1 MKAKH
6 CAILALVTGLAMI
19 ASMLP
24 AITNE
29 PVSAS
34 PAVLKWTRITTPG
47 SVYDKNDIVSPCE
60 VNRIA
65 IGSDGKTFYAVDIAN
80 PGIIG
85 SKTLYKSVDGGISWN
100 EKISINLYQEMTP
113 AEQINFRL
121 WNVAIAP
128 DNVNFLAVVTND
140 DTTQWPRNVWV
151 STNGGAKWENTNCP
165 ATSNISAI
173 CISPNG
179 SGHDI
184 TVGTRT
190 GIGTGNVYI
199 FKASAQDAWAAQ
211 GFSGDILATK
221 FSPTYASDSTLVVTS
236 SNNSGTYLNIG
247 LHDKVANTTNW
258 GTWGP
263 VEITTAGANTSPK
276 FHQVITAD
284 LKLPSDFSGQAPS
297 LRRCY
302 ISIDDAGVTG
312 NAGIYRFDD
321 TTGYWLMA
329 ATPTKRISSIAY
341 YGTFASGK
349 LLAGEVR
356 GDSCSATVMTWFT
369 DSPTT
374 CPIPCWYP
382 AMKPPTGAAG
392 NPSSGYGNAQVA
404 WSPDGA
410 IAYIGTASSAVLI
423 PGADWPNPYL
433 EGKDLDESA
442 FSLSRNNGETWNQL
456 ALIDTKIDQFID
468 IAPSPD
474 CSTVYLASVNK
485 NDGCRGFDSV
495 WRSSSNTDVVSP
507 LPALLLGTFWER
519 ILCQPTTSQT
529 CATTQTD
536 NAILGLAGDKADG
549 QLVFWAA
556 VGTKKIM
563 WSPDFGDYWTS
574 ISPSLVIQDIAVED
588 SKTLY
593 ILSPDGWMQK
603 FAFSG
608 VDWVSGSSV
617 STELDTG
624 YSIATAYTG
633 LTPDNDKGH
642 VIVAGNGTGGYDVAY
657 STDGGVSFTPIT
669 TQLPTRGKTL
679 VIAHSGYK
687 KGGNIFAINSGG
699 MYEWSVYYGG
709 GTWAW
714 PLPEFGKWSTQWG
727 GPSWPTAV
735 TGLTISRNG
744 SFYFSDHIPF
754 WKDTAYIRWSSA
766 YAGIDPAIS
775 LGTEPTRRL
784 RICGGMASGEPIN
797 VWLIDQQSYNPPQGG
812 VWCYTDTLLW
822 TGPTPVEP
830 VSQAAV
836 DCDPVSGR
844 AGEINLRWKPVSLSR
859 GYRIEIAKDEDFALK
874 VAYIGGYCRTS
885 NLVQPQET
893 ICTGWSVPFYV
904 PHDLDAPALVIPPGG
919 GKVIDANGNSWTVP
933 ALEAG
938 HTYYWRIAVQ
948 DVATGDSIWSP
959 SSWRE
964 MFIVKT
970 GIPAGT
976 PYYGLQLLSPDNG
989 CLGCPVKPASFSWS
1003 LFQGAT
1009 KYKFILAKDSAMSDI
1024 IVEADVP
1031 ATAYTYEGTLDYNSN
1046 YFWQVK
1052 AIEPSPS
1059 DWSATFCFQTE
1070 AAPIPQAPQKIQ
1082 VIPLWIGV
1090 VIAIGVLL
1098 DISLFVLLFRRWST

>member
-1 MKAKH
+1 MKATH
-6 CAILALVTGLAMI
+6 RAILALTISLAMI
-19 ASMLP
+19 ATMLS

-34 PAVLKWTRITTPG
+34 PAVLKWTRIDTPG
-47 SVYDKNDIVSPCE
+47 AVPGKNDIVSPCE

-65 IGSDGKTFYAVDIAN
+65 IGSDSKTFYAVDIAN

-85 SKTLYKSVDGGISWN
+85 SKTLYKSVDSGISWN
-100 EKISINLYQEMTP
+100 DKISINLYREMTP
-113 AEQINFRL
+113 AEQGNFRL

-140 DTTQWPRNVWV
+140 SATDLPRNVWI
-151 STNGGAKWENTNCP
+151 STDGGTKWENTNCP
-165 ATSNISAI
+165 AGAHISAI
-173 CISPNG
+173 DISPNYRG
-179 SGHDI
+179 YDI
-184 TVGTRT
+184 AVGIRT
-190 GIGTGNVYI
+190 GLGTGNVYI
-199 FKASAQDAWAAQ
+199 FKASGQGTWAAQ
-211 GFSGDILATK
+211 GFSGDILAMK
-221 FSPTYASDSTLVVTS
+221 FSPTYASDSTLVVIS
-236 SNNSGTYLNIG
+236 ANNSGTYINIG
-247 LHDKVANTTNW
+247 IHDKVANTTNW
-258 GTWGP
+258 GTWVP

-276 FHQVITAD
+276 VHQVITAD
-284 LKLPSDFSGQAPS
+284 LKMPSDFSGQAPS

-302 ISIDDAGVTG
+302 ISIDDAGTTG

-321 TTGYWLMA
+321 TVGYKLMS
-329 ATPTKRISSIAY
+329 ATATKRISSIAY
-341 YGTFASGK
+341 YGTYASGK
-349 LLAGEVR
+349 LLAGEVL
-356 GDSCSATVMTWFT
+356 GNPCSATVMTWFT
-369 DSPTT
+369 DAPTT

-382 AMKPPTGAAG
+382 AMKPPTGAARV
-392 NPSSGYGNAQVA
+392 PASGYGNAQVA
-404 WSPDGA
+404 WSPDGT
-410 IAYIGTASSAVLI
+410 IAYAGTASSAVLI
-423 PGADWPNPYL
+423 AGANWPNPYL
-433 EGKDLDESA
+433 TGKDLDESA
-442 FSLSRNNGETWNQL
+442 FSFSRNNGETWNQL
-456 ALIDTKIDQFID
+456 ALIDTKISKFTD
-468 IAPSPD
+468 IAPVPD
-474 CSTVYLASVNK
+474 CSTIYLASI
-485 NDGCRGFDSV
+485 NDNPNCSGFDSV

-507 LPALLLGTFWER
+507 FPALPLGTFWER
-519 ILCQPTTSQT
+519 VLCQPTTSHN
-529 CATTQTD
+529 CAQNQTD
-536 NAILGLAGDKADG
+536 NAILGLAGDKIDG
-549 QLVFWAA
+549 QIVFWAA

-563 WSPDFGDYWTS
+563 WSPDFGDYWTN
-574 ISPSLVIQDIAVED
+574 IHPTYAVQDMAAED

-593 ILSPDGWMQK
+593 VLSPDSWVQK

-608 VDWVSGSSV
+608 VGWVSGSSV
-617 STELDTG
+617 STELGTG

-642 VIVAGNGTGGYDVAY
+642 IIVGSMGTGAYDVAY

-669 TQLPTRGKTL
+669 AQLPTRGNTL
-679 VIAHSGYK
+679 VVAHSGYK

-709 GTWAW
+709 GAWAW

-766 YAGIDPAIS
+766 YAGIDPTIS
-775 LGTEPTRRL
+775 LGTEPTTRL
-784 RICGGMASGEPIN
+784 RICGGLDLGEPVT
-797 VWLIDQQSYNPPQGG
+797 VWVIDQRLYNPPQGG

-830 VSQAAV
+830 VSRTAV

-844 AGEINLRWKPVSLSR
+844 ASEINLKWKPVSLSR

-964 MFIVKT
+964 MFIVK
-970 GIPAGT
+970 AGLPVRT
-976 PYYGLQLLSPDNG
+976 PYYGLQLLSPNNG
-989 CLGCPVKPASFSWS
+989 CLGCPVKLASFTWS
-1003 LFQGAT
+1003 AFT
-1009 KYKFILAKDSAMSDI
+1009 DTTRYKFVLAKDSAMTE
-1024 IVEADVP
+1024 IVVETESP
-1031 ATAYTYEGTLDYNSN
+1031 STSYKHESTLDYSTN
-1046 YFWQVK
+1046 YFWRVM
-1052 AIEPSPS
+1052 ALEPTQS
-1059 DWSATFCFQTE
+1059 DWSATFVFRTE
-1070 AAPIPQAPQKIQ
+1070 DAPTQPHNTSQQALLWGW
-1082 VIPLWIGV
+1082 VIVVIGV
-1090 VIAIGVLL
+1090 IL
-1098 DISLFVLLFRRWST
+1098 DISLLMLILRRRSS